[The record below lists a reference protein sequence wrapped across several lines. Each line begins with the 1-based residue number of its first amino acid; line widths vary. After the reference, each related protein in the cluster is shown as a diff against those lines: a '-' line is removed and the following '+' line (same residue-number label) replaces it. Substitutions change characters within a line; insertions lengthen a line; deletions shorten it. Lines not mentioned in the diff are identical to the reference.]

1 MTPTRTI
8 RLIIAGSRTVSPTI
22 ADIDR
27 EVRALVED
35 EWGLELDDYDHHG
48 GPLPFVLEVI
58 SGRSPGGGAD
68 LAGEA
73 WAKHRG
79 IPVHP
84 EPITE
89 EDVRRWGK
97 YLAPKARNG
106 RMAERATHALCF
118 WDRASNGTTDMHARM
133 GIRGKPSR
141 IVAYER
147 RPGRRRERR

>member
-1 MTPTRTI
+1 VTPTI
-8 RLIIAGSRTVSPTI
+8 RLIIAGSRTVAPTI

-27 EVRALVED
+27 EVRALVYAE
-35 EWGLELDDYDHHG
+35 GLAVELDDYEAWG
-48 GPLPFVLEVI
+48 GPRAFVLEVI
-58 SGRSPGGGAD
+58 CGKARGGD
-68 LAGEA
+68 DAGDA
-73 WAKHRG
+73 WAAHHG

-89 EDVRRWGK
+89 ADVQRWGK

-141 IVAYER
+141 IVAYEKR
-147 RPGRRRERR
+147 SGRSRSG

>member
-1 MTPTRTI
+1 VTPTI
-8 RLIIAGSRTVSPTI
+8 RLVIAGSRTVSPTI

-27 EVRALVED
+27 EVSGLVHDIYGEVPYHESGRPAFD
-35 EWGLELDDYDHHG
+35 
-48 GPLPFVLEVI
+48 FCIAEVI
-58 SGRSPGGGAD
+58 CGKARGGDDAGA
-68 LAGEA
+68 A
-73 WAKHRG
+73 WAVHHG

-89 EDVRRWGK
+89 ADVQRWGK

-106 RMAERATHALCF
+106 RMAERATHAICF

-141 IVAYER
+141 IVAYEKR
-147 RPGRRRERR
+147 SGRSRSG